1 MKNRLTLI
9 AAIAAAGLIA
19 SVAQATTVGE
29 HQLPIHTTTTT
40 VGVDAAANAAAN
52 AKAAADLK
60 AQQDLKATQ
69 DLKAQQDLKA
79 AQDLKANQ
87 NLTGTVNG
95 TAATTSGPASTIGG
109 NAGGGSAN
117 TNGGNAQ
124 STSGPASSNSGPASS
139 VSGPASTTGGNVAS
153 TSGPANTTGGN
164 AATTGGSANTASGP
178 ANTTGGAVKTDVGV
192 GVGVNAGVK
201 QNVDGSAGGNT
212 LKTGD
217 SNANLDLKN
226 VGNAAGGTGYGGTGG
241 NTGAIS
247 VAPKVDVG
255 TKVDTKVTGANTGTN
270 QLDSKVSGSNTG
282 TFQNDGKQTTTV
294 GPNTSTSSGGNV
306 AGSGNSNVKVDTK
319 GGAGGTV
326 KDVGN
331 GNGSGNTLKNGDAT
345 ANGNGAG
352 NTTNVNTSTTNVQPV
367 QVPVLFNPLPP
378 LVTAAGSLITERLA
392 CGPLQ
397 QVVKTK
403 VYGTQVGIFKNTSI
417 DLGSDYELA
426 PVFEADGK
434 QRYYNER
441 EFMESGEKVVR
452 RFGNQA
458 IVVTALPNVSGASTL
473 SIGFAGTNG
482 GGNGGGG
489 SSSAM
494 SRIVTK
500 ITMSD
505 CELPGAYKMVRVA
518 TVAPKPVVAATP
530 APQLTRDDILG
541 ALSVLNNLKLDVTVP
556 TDRVESVRVG
566 CKVEEFTDAAG
577 KKVSMCRGS
586 SSGSYGV
593 TKVVKDSVT
602 IRGELH
608 SGASAKK

>member
-1 MKNRLTLI
+1 MKRIFNLNL
-9 AAIAAAGLIA
+9 AVAIAVAGLIA
-19 SVAQATTVGE
+19 PVAQATVSE
-29 HQLPIHTTTTT
+29 YPNPLPQTTSANA
-40 VGVDAAANAAAN
+40 DAAAAANAAAN

-60 AQQDLKATQ
+60 AQQDLKAAQ

-95 TAATTSGPASTIGG
+95 TAATTSGPASTVGG

-117 TNGGNAQ
+117 TTGGNAQ

-139 VSGPASTTGGNVAS
+139 V
-153 TSGPANTTGGN
+153 SGPANTTGGN

-192 GVGVNAGVK
+192 GVGINAGVK

-217 SNANLDLKN
+217 SAANLDLKN
-226 VGNAAGGTGYGGTGG
+226 VGNSAGGNGYGGTGG
-241 NTGAIS
+241 NTGAIT
-247 VAPKVDVG
+247 VTPKVDVG
-255 TKVDTKVTGANTGTN
+255 TNASSTANGGIGGGAKVDTKVTGANTQNGTIAGTNSGTN
-270 QLDSKVSGSNTG
+270 QLDSKVSGSNAG
-282 TFQNDGKQTTTV
+282 TFQNDGKQTTSIGLGLDSKSSSDNKNTV
-294 GPNTSTSSGGNV
+294 STGSSAGASNSGSSDSTSS
-306 AGSGNSNVKVDTK
+306 
-319 GGAGGTV
+319 
-326 KDVGN
+326 
-331 GNGSGNTLKNGDAT
+331 AT
-345 ANGNGAG
+345 GNGAG

-530 APQLTRDDILG
+530 APQLTREDILG

-577 KKVSMCRGS
+577 RKVSMCRGS
-586 SSGSYGV
+586 ASGSYGV

-602 IRGELH
+602 VRGELH